1 VPLRNFDELLAAVK
15 EEDPRRVSVAAAND
29 PASIE
34 AMAMAVAEDLA
45 TGVLVGDSKKIMKIA
60 SKRKIDLGN
69 IELVNEPD
77 DIKAARKS
85 VSLVTE
91 GSADIAM
98 KGHIHTDDFL
108 RAVLDKEV
116 GLRSG
121 HVMSHVFI
129 IEMEDRLLFI
139 TDGAMNIQPD
149 VVQKAE
155 IVLNAVHLAHI
166 FGVRKPLVAALAAV
180 ELVNPKMAAT
190 MDAGALN
197 TMWNRGQF
205 SPAFVMDGPL
215 AMDDAISPEAA
226 KRKGIG
232 GPVAGRAD
240 VLLVPDI
247 EDGNILS
254 KALIHVGG
262 RRAAGVLVGASAP
275 VVVTSRADSPQTKML
290 SIASAVL
297 TSNVKR
303 RLRLK
308 IGKVHF

>member
-1 VPLRNFDELLAAVK
+1 MKNFDELLDAVR
-15 EEDPRRVSVAAAND
+15 EEAPRRVSVAAAND
-29 PASIE
+29 PASIL
-34 AMAMAVAEDLA
+34 ALNMAVEENLA
-45 TGVLVGDSKKIMKIA
+45 TGTLVGDSRKIA
-60 SKRKIDLGN
+60 KISSDVGVDLSS
-69 IELVNEPD
+69 IEVVNEPD
-77 DIKAARKS
+77 DIKAARKC

-91 GSADIAM
+91 GRADIAM
-98 KGHIHTDDFL
+98 KGHLHTDDFL
-108 RAVLDKEV
+108 RAVLDREV

-121 HVMSHVFI
+121 NVMSHVFI
-129 IEMEDRLLFI
+129 VELEDRLLFV

-166 FGVRKPLVAALAAV
+166 FGIRRPKVAALAAV

-197 TMWNRGQF
+197 TMWSRGQF
-205 SPAFVMDGPL
+205 SPNFVMDGPL
-215 AMDDAISPEAA
+215 AMDDAISSEAA
-226 KRKGIG
+226 KRKGIA
-232 GPVAGRAD
+232 GPVAGKAD

-247 EDGNILS
+247 EDGNILT
-254 KALIHVGG
+254 KALIHVAG
-262 RRAAGVLVGASAP
+262 RRAAGLLVGARAP
-275 VVVTSRADSPQTKML
+275 VVVTSRADNPETKML

>member
-1 VPLRNFDELLAAVK
+1 MKNFDELLDAVR
-15 EEDPRRVSVAAAND
+15 EEAPRRVSVAAAND
-29 PASIE
+29 PASIK
-34 AMAMAVAEDLA
+34 ALSMAVEENLA
-45 TGVLVGDSKKIMKIA
+45 TGVLVGDPKKIKKA
-60 SKRKIDLGN
+60 SSDEGMNLEA
-69 IELVNEPD
+69 IEIVNEPD
-77 DIKAARKS
+77 DIKAARKC

-91 GSADIAM
+91 GKADIAM
-98 KGHIHTDDFL
+98 KGHLHTDDFL
-108 RAVLDKEV
+108 RAVLDREV

-121 HVMSHVFI
+121 NVMSHVFI
-129 IEMEDRLLFI
+129 VELEDRLLFV

-166 FGVRKPLVAALAAV
+166 FGVRRPRVAALAAV

-197 TMWNRGQF
+197 TMWSRGQF
-205 SPAFVMDGPL
+205 SPNFVMDGPL

-247 EDGNILS
+247 EDGNILT
-254 KALIHVGG
+254 KALIHVAG
-262 RRAAGVLVGASAP
+262 RRAAGLLVGASAP
-275 VVVTSRADSPQTKML
+275 VVVTSRADSPETKML

>member
-1 VPLRNFDELLAAVK
+1 MKNFDELLTAVR
-15 EEDPRRVSVAAAND
+15 EEEPRRVSVAAAND

-34 AMAMAVAEDLA
+34 ALSMAASENLA
-45 TGVLVGDSKKIMKIA
+45 TCVLVGDSRKIKKIA
-60 SKRKIDLGN
+60 SDLGVDLGG
-69 IELVNEPD
+69 IDVIHEPD
-77 DIKAARKS
+77 DIAAARKS
-85 VSLVTE
+85 VALVSGGKAE
-91 GSADIAM
+91 IAM

-108 RAVLDKEV
+108 RAVLDREV

-121 HVMSHVFI
+121 NVMSHVFI
-129 IEMEDRLLFI
+129 VEMDERLLFV
-139 TDGAMNIQPD
+139 TDGAMNIDPD

-166 FGVRKPLVAALAAV
+166 FGVRRPRVAALAAV
-180 ELVNPKMAAT
+180 ELVNPKMVAT

-197 TMWNRGQF
+197 TMWSRGQF
-205 SPAFVMDGPL
+205 SPDFIMDGPL

-226 KRKGIG
+226 ARKGIG

-247 EDGNILS
+247 EDGNILT
-254 KALIHVGG
+254 KALIHVAG
-262 RRAAGVLVGASAP
+262 RRAAGVLIGAAAP
-275 VVVTSRADSPQTKML
+275 VVITSRADGPETKML
-290 SIASAVL
+290 SIATAVL

>member
-1 VPLRNFDELLAAVK
+1 MRNFDELLAAVR
-15 EEDPRRVSVAAAND
+15 EEAPRRVSIAAAND
-29 PASIE
+29 PSSIE
-34 AMAMAVAEDLA
+34 AMSMAVDEELA
-45 TGVLVGDSKKIMKIA
+45 TGVLVGNSKKIRETA
-60 SKRKIDLGN
+60 SGAGVDLRG
-69 IELVNEPD
+69 IELVHEPD
-77 DIKAARKS
+77 DIRAARKA

-91 GSADIAM
+91 GAADIAM

-129 IEMEDRLLFI
+129 VEMEDRLLFV

-155 IVLNAVHLAHI
+155 IVLNAVHLAQI
-166 FGVRKPLVAALAAV
+166 FGVRKPRVAALAAV

-205 SPAFVMDGPL
+205 SPSFVMDGPL
-215 AMDDAISPEAA
+215 AMDDAISPVAA
-226 KRKGIG
+226 ERKGIG

-247 EDGNILS
+247 EDGNILA

-262 RRAAGVLVGASAP
+262 RRAAGILVGASAP
-275 VVVTSRADSPQTKML
+275 VVVTSRADSPETKML